1 MARLLALANPA
12 SASGKTSAAVGI
24 ASMMVDLGQR
34 VLAVD
39 LDARA
44 HLTRAFAIDA
54 ETLSCSLFDV
64 LVRALP
70 VTDAMLDTDAG
81 LDVLPATLE
90 LSGAEASLVT
100 RSGREQLLRQAL
112 APVVDDYDWIIL
124 DCASA
129 LGLLTQNALAAADVV
144 LMPVRQHS
152 PRAEAQLLMSMDEV
166 RRFVNPA
173 LDFRGL
179 LAIGGAG
186 IDASQLPVS
195 MVIPQPPL
203 ALNAYRE
210 FAKRLLVS

>member
-12 SASGKTSAAVGI
+12 SGSGKTSAAVGI
-24 ASMMVDLGQR
+24 ASMLVDLGQR

-39 LDARA
+39 LDAQA

-64 LVRALP
+64 LVHALP
-70 VTDAMLDTDAG
+70 VTEAMLDTDAG

-90 LSGAEASLVT
+90 LSGVEAFLIT
-100 RSGREQLLRQAL
+100 RSGREQLLRHAL
-112 APVVDDYDWIIL
+112 ADVVDDYDWIIV
-124 DCASA
+124 DCASS

-152 PRAEAQLLMSMDEV
+152 PRAEAQLLASMDEV

-173 LDFRGL
+173 LEFRGL

-186 IDASQLPVS
+186 LDASVVPVS
-195 MVIPQPPL
+195 MAIPHPPM

-210 FAKRLLVS
+210 FAKRLLAA